1 MKYWCCNTKFFDNGR
16 VKATVYEVEA
26 ESKPKNGMRE
36 NQMCDEYHD
45 YFDTYAEAAAWAA
58 QARKA

>member
-1 MKYWCCNTKFFDNGR
+1 MKFWCCNTKFFDSGR